1 MNTLVQ
7 PPAEPAPDPAA
18 SVPGVRGRF
27 GRARLSRAR
36 SLVGVVPFFA
46 FVTIFLAIPTLVVA
60 IGAFTGDD
68 GRPTLANLSA
78 LTSGYIVEKFVTS
91 ILLSAV
97 TAVIGAVVGA
107 LLAYVLVTAKEGGLL
122 RRVVTAASGVL
133 AQFGGVTL
141 AFAFM
146 ATIGL
151 SGFVT
156 VFLQDNLGIN
166 IYSGG
171 VWLYELPGLLL
182 VYTYFQVPLM
192 VIVFL
197 PALDGIRPQWREA
210 TESLGGSTWQYWR
223 RVAGPLLA
231 PAFLGSTLLLF
242 ANAFSAYATAA
253 ALVSQGSPIVPLQI
267 RSALTSEVVLGQAN
281 LGKAMALGMVV
292 VVAVVMWLYAL
303 LERRTARWL
312 G

>member
-1 MNTLVQ
+1 MKT
-7 PPAEPAPDPAA
+7 
-18 SVPGVRGRF
+18 
-27 GRARLSRAR
+27 
-36 SLVGVVPFFA
+36 FF
-46 FVTIFLAIPTLVVA
+46 VIIFLAIPTLVVV
-60 IGAFTGDD
+60 IGAFASDD
-68 GRPTLANLSA
+68 GQPTLSNVDA
-78 LTSGYIVEKFVTS
+78 LTNGYIVDAFTRS
-91 ILLSAV
+91 IVLSAV
-97 TAVIGAVVGA
+97 TAAAGAVFGS
-107 LLAYVLVTAKEGGLL
+107 LLAYALVTAKPGGVL
-122 RRVVTAASGVL
+122 RRVVTSACGVL

-141 AFAFM
+141 AFAFI

-151 SGFVT
+151 SGFIT
-156 VFLQDNLGIN
+156 VFLRDQLGID

-171 VWLYELPGLLL
+171 AWLFEQPGLAL
-182 VYTYFQVPLM
+182 VYTYFQIPLM

-210 TESLGGSTWQYWR
+210 TESLGGSTWQYWT

-253 ALVSQGSPIVPLQI
+253 ALVSQGNPIIPLQI
-267 RSALTSEVVLGQAN
+267 RTALTSEVVLGQQN

-292 VVAVVMWLYAL
+292 VVAVVMSLYAL
-303 LERRTARWL
+303 LQRRTSRWL

>member
-1 MNTLVQ
+1 L
-7 PPAEPAPDPAA
+7 AEAAGTAPQRVA
-18 SVPGVRGRF
+18 SRPRLRGVR
-27 GRARLSRAR
+27 
-36 SLVGVVPFFA
+36 SLLGAVPFFA
-46 FVTIFLAIPTLVVA
+46 YVVVFLIIPTLVVV
-60 IGAFTGDD
+60 IGAFAGD
-68 GRPTLANLSA
+68 GGFTLGNVKA
-78 LTSGYIVEKFVTS
+78 LTNEYVVDAFGRS
-91 ILLSAV
+91 LALSAV
-97 TAVIGAVVGA
+97 SALLGAVLGA
-107 LLAYVLVTAKEGGLL
+107 LLAYALTTAKPQGVL
-122 RRVVTAASGVL
+122 RRAVTAASGVL

-141 AFAFM
+141 AFAFL

-156 VFLQDNLGIN
+156 VFLKDHLGID

-171 VWLYELPGLLL
+171 VWLFELPGLTL
-182 VYTYFQVPLM
+182 VYTYFQIPLM

-210 TESLGGSTWQYWR
+210 SESLGGTTWQYWTK
-223 RVAGPLLA
+223 VAGPLLA

-253 ALVSQGSPIVPLQI
+253 ALVSQGNPIVPLQI

-292 VVAVVMWLYAL
+292 IVAVVMSLYAWL
-303 LERRTARWL
+303 QNRTAKWL